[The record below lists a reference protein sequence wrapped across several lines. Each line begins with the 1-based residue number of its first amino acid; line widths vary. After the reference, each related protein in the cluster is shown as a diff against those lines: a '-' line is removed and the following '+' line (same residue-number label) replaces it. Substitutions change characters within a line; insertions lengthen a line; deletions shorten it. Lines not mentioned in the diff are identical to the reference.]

1 MKQLLYL
8 KDDQLKELIEKLF
21 ISYRETFSDS
31 KKVLN
36 KYSIG
41 LAHQKVIHLLS
52 MYEGISISELLK
64 RLKVTKQSLNRV
76 LKDLIKIE
84 AIIFKKDQQDTR
96 VKHIFLNEKGK
107 KIFKEIFEVQKKRIY
122 NALLNSSSEEVINFD
137 NVLKKIIISEAL
149 NKILKFKKKDYIVL
163 HDGVDT
169 LNFKKIKKIKK
180 VKTITYVGSF
190 YRGRGINLILKMATK
205 FHNLQFNLYGQNRD
219 NFKINLKNLKLFKFV
234 DYFKVPTILSSAD
247 ILLMPYEKKVW
258 IRSKNLN
265 TANYCSPLKMFD
277 YLAAGKIIM
286 SSKLDGICEVLKH
299 NKNSIIVKSHN
310 FKDWS
315 YSLKKILTNYYNI
328 DEIQKNALKTA
339 RYYTWKKRAS
349 KIVENYINQKE

>member
-31 KKVLN
+31 KKILN

-122 NALLNSSSEEVINFD
+122 HALLNSSSEEVINFD
-137 NVLKKIIISEAL
+137 NVLKKIINE
-149 NKILKFKKKDYIVL
+149 
-163 HDGVDT
+163 
-169 LNFKKIKKIKK
+169 
-180 VKTITYVGSF
+180 
-190 YRGRGINLILKMATK
+190 
-205 FHNLQFNLYGQNRD
+205 
-219 NFKINLKNLKLFKFV
+219 
-234 DYFKVPTILSSAD
+234 
-247 ILLMPYEKKVW
+247 
-258 IRSKNLN
+258 
-265 TANYCSPLKMFD
+265 
-277 YLAAGKIIM
+277 
-286 SSKLDGICEVLKH
+286 
-299 NKNSIIVKSHN
+299 
-310 FKDWS
+310 
-315 YSLKKILTNYYNI
+315 
-328 DEIQKNALKTA
+328 
-339 RYYTWKKRAS
+339 
-349 KIVENYINQKE
+349 